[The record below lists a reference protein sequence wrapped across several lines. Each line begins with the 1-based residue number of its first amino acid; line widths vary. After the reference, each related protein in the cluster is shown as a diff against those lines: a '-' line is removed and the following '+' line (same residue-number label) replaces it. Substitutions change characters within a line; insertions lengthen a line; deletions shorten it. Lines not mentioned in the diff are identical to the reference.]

1 MKLTNICCVA
11 LFPLAAWGAGA
22 SSGNAVQAVPN
33 AVKPATYE
41 KACQIVE
48 EWIDQIAGKG
58 ELPSNKLSNLQ
69 QALKALSQGADIHGR
84 EGRRTLMAS
93 AALGRKDIFDFLLGR
108 GAVPGKGEKLNALFR
123 EAVCGKNAAIAEW
136 LFKQGADVNSA
147 GRMGSTPLML
157 AACRN
162 DRDMV
167 DLLLGW
173 KADPDAVNEQ
183 GETAAD
189 YALGSGCRELGQY
202 LKSNMNRKGADQ

>member
-1 MKLTNICCVA
+1 MKLMNICCVA

-22 SSGNAVQAVPN
+22 LSGNAVQAAPN

-108 GAVPGKGEKLNALFR
+108 GAVEHVYRVGLSVVLR
-123 EAVCGKNAAIAEW
+123 E
-136 LFKQGADVNSA
+136 
-147 GRMGSTPLML
+147 
-157 AACRN
+157 
-162 DRDMV
+162 
-167 DLLLGW
+167 
-173 KADPDAVNEQ
+173 
-183 GETAAD
+183 
-189 YALGSGCRELGQY
+189 
-202 LKSNMNRKGADQ
+202 